1 MNENKIILHSNEEY
15 QTSLYQNIAQI
26 LQEARQRSYKA
37 INLTMLE
44 AYWSIGQQIVEEEQR
59 GKHRAEYGAKLL
71 PYLAQN
77 LQKEFGRGFDQSN
90 LRNMRMFYNAFPI
103 RDAVR
108 NELTWT
114 HYRILLKVS
123 NEKAR
128 AFYIKESIDNQW
140 NTRALERNIN
150 TFYYERILSSNN
162 QTLVKAESESEQIYA
177 TDIIK
182 DPYILEFLDLG
193 EKGKIKEK
201 TLEQA
206 LIDQLQLFLLELGK
220 GFSFVARQKRI
231 AAEEDYFT
239 IDLVFYNYVLK
250 CFVLIDLKIGKLTHG
265 DIGQMDFYV
274 RYWEDN
280 FKTEGD
286 NPTIGLVL
294 CTEKNE
300 TVVKYSVLQDNQ
312 QLFVSKYKLFL
323 PTEEELR
330 RELEREKQFLAFRE
344 ENKKEE

>member
-1 MNENKIILHSNEEY
+1 MSNA
-15 QTSLYQNIAQI
+15 LYQNIAAI
-26 LQEARQRSYKA
+26 LQTARLKSYRA
-37 INLTMLE
+37 INHAMIE
-44 AYWSIGQQIVEEEQR
+44 AYWCIGQQIVEEEQQ

-71 PYLAQN
+71 PYLSKK
-77 LQKEFGRGFDQSN
+77 LQTEFGKGFNASN
-90 LRNMRMFYNAFPI
+90 LAYMKQFYLTFPNFHAL
-103 RDAVR
+103 RG
-108 NELTWT
+108 NLTWT
-114 HYRILLKVS
+114 HYRLLLKVS

-128 AFYIKESIDNQW
+128 AFYINESIDNQW

-150 TFYYERILSSNN
+150 SFYYERILSSNN
-162 QTLVKAESESEQIYA
+162 QALVKTNAESEQLSPQ
-177 TDIIK
+177 DIIK

-201 TLEQA
+201 RLEQA
-206 LIDQLQLFLLELGK
+206 LIDQLQAFLLELGK
-220 GFSFVARQKRI
+220 GFSFVARQKTI
-231 AAEEDYFT
+231 SAEEDHFR
-239 IDLVFYNYVLK
+239 IDLVFYNYLLK

-280 FKTEGD
+280 LKTEGD
-286 NPTIGLVL
+286 NPTIGLIL

-330 RELEREKQFLAFRE
+330 IELEREKQFLRLQSGENEDHEAF
-344 ENKKEE
+344 

>member
-1 MNENKIILHSNEEY
+1 MN
-15 QTSLYQNIAQI
+15 TTLYQNIANI
-26 LQEARQRSYKA
+26 LQSARLKSYRA
-37 INLTMLE
+37 VNYTMIE
-44 AYWSIGQQIVEEEQR
+44 AYWTIGQQIVEEEQQ

-71 PYLAQN
+71 PYLSKK
-77 LQKEFGRGFDQSN
+77 LQADFGKGFDQSN
-90 LRNMRMFYNAFPI
+90 LRNMRMFYNVFPI

-108 NELTWT
+108 NGLTWT
-114 HYRILLKVS
+114 HYRLLLKVS

-128 AFYIKESIDNQW
+128 NFYISESIDNQW
-140 NTRALERNIN
+140 NTRVLERNIN
-150 TFYYERILSSNN
+150 SFYYERILSSNN
-162 QTLVKAESESEQIYA
+162 QALVKAESESEHITPQ
-177 TDIIK
+177 DFIK
-182 DPYILEFLDLG
+182 DPYILEFLDLV

-201 TLEQA
+201 KLEQA
-206 LIDQLQLFLLELGK
+206 LINQLQAFLLELGK

-231 AAEEDYFT
+231 SAEEDYFS
-239 IDLVFYNYVLK
+239 IDLVFYNYILK
-250 CFVLIDLKIGKLTHG
+250 CFVLIDLKVGKLTHG

-280 FKTEGD
+280 LKTEGD
-286 NPTIGLVL
+286 NPTIGLIL

-330 RELEREKQFLAFRE
+330 IELEREKQFLRLEAT
-344 ENKKEE
+344 NDKEADD